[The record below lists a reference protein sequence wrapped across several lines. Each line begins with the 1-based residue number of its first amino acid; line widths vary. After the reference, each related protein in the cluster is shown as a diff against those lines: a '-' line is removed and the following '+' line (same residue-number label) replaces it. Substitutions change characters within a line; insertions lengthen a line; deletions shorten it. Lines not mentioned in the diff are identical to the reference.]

1 MATFKLN
8 KAVKGKKF
16 EYTVTNE
23 KGKIISKRSS
33 TCDYVACTANGEFY
47 FGRLDLIGK
56 GDHGKL
62 LNKANLILSNPQKAW
77 DNDAKKYHIFPNTWK
92 TENPFEEWLKRS
104 TDWAQRRKSELNS
117 IAYL

>member
-1 MATFKLN
+1 MATYKLN
-8 KAVKGKKF
+8 KTVKGKKF
-16 EYTVTNE
+16 EYTVTDE
-23 KGKIISKRSS
+23 KGNVVSKRTSVKQ
-33 TCDYVACTANGEFY
+33 YVACTANGDFY
-47 FGRLDLIGK
+47 FGRLDLIEK

-77 DNDAKKYHIFPNTWK
+77 DNDSKRYSISPNRWK
-92 TENPFEEWLKRS
+92 TENPFEEWLKWS